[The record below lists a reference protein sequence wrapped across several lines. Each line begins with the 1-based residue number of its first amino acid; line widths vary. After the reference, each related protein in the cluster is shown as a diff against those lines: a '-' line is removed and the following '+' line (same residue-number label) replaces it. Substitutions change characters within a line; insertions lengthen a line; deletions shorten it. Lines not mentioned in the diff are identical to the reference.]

1 MVQKRRHASQTGT
14 HAQARRREDGAV
26 DQTGQN
32 SRLIAMHRLDMVPWR
47 PSSVV
52 SMASSEDGSLCTCLR
67 EDGRI
72 DMYDTQRDVLLKS
85 YPGNSNASPSSIVT
99 LEEDTSRGRTIRM
112 FVGGMDGTITEIDGH
127 TRSTRVV
134 CDSHGGAV
142 WNMSL
147 KSMGEGE
154 EETASHVIA
163 AACDDGC
170 VRLYTVEKDVPGV
183 SIRTSFLPVDGRA
196 LCVAW
201 HPKENVVV
209 SGGTDGCLHV
219 WNAATGREMTRI
231 TVDGLSSSGE
241 PPCIWSILV
250 LSDGTIVSGDSLGQV
265 SFWDGKFGT
274 MLAKFNP
281 NGADVLAL
289 ASSPKGDVVFSSGVD
304 PRIYVFK
311 RISGGDG
318 RTEWAYLSSKQEHA
332 LDVRALCCCSNP
344 QEDAYD
350 HRIFSAGNDSMIV
363 SHSVDRFL
371 KEHPRRVD
379 VVPQRPCISVSGS
392 EDLDIM
398 ATATANSLDIW
409 KLQNSKDTVLSNK
422 NDGDLCS
429 PGKPPL
435 HVAHMSVT
443 SGAHITSVAVS
454 SDARLVAFSDN
465 NGIKCIN
472 IRDMSSHMATDGEMD
487 ASVVPI
493 LDDTSDPSTL
503 LGIKSVALPAGMST
517 VHSVVHVEFVPNS
530 HALIVCMADGTIK
543 IIDSVLDA
551 DSSVN
556 TIRDIH
562 DMRFKTWFKK
572 DTQKSSAR
580 RECPMM
586 DVCRVSKEGEYV
598 AVALRNRVFIISLK
612 TRHIITQIPS
622 FNMKP
627 GSVIAGI
634 EFLEKDTLIA
644 IVTSKSETAL
654 FDVSTGDACA
664 LPGQDPTQQELHNL
678 ELETTVVG
686 IAASPASSK
695 SVIVYSANALCHV
708 DFDRPLVN
716 EAEASTKHGRRPRDK
731 KAKLGFERATK
742 HRNCRVLPCE
752 HPLLYACSVHPNN
765 LLVVQKPWESVWR
778 ATQSAPL
785 AKHRYGT

>member
-1 MVQKRRHASQTGT
+1 MVQKRRHASQAGA
-14 HAQARRREDGAV
+14 HAQARRREDGGNTA
-26 DQTGQN
+26 
-32 SRLIAMHRLDMVPWR
+32 RLVAMHRLDMVPWR

-72 DMYDTQRDVLLKS
+72 DMYDTQRDVLLKT
-85 YPGNSNASPSSIVT
+85 YPGNANSSPSSIVT
-99 LEEDTSRGRTIRM
+99 VDEDTSRGRMVRM

-142 WNMSL
+142 WNMDV
-147 KSMGEGE
+147 KAVKGE
-154 EETASHVIA
+154 EEGAVSHVIA

-170 VRLYTVEKDVPGV
+170 VRLYSVEKDVPGV
-183 SIRTSFLPVDGRA
+183 SIRTSFLPVDGKA
-196 LCVAW
+196 LCVSW
-201 HPKENVVV
+201 HPQANIVV

-219 WNAATGREMTRI
+219 WNADTGREMTRI

-241 PPCIWSILV
+241 PPCIWSVLV

-281 NGADVLAL
+281 NGVDVLAL
-289 ASSPKGDVVFSSGVD
+289 ANSPKGDLVFSSGVD

-311 RISGGDG
+311 RISGSDG
-318 RTEWAYLSSKQEHA
+318 MTEWAYLSSKQEHA

-344 QEDAYD
+344 QEGAFD

-363 SHSVDRFL
+363 SHSVDGFL

-379 VVPQRPCISVSGS
+379 LVPERPCISVSGG

-398 ATATANSLDIW
+398 ATATGNSLDIW
-409 KLQNSKDTVLSNK
+409 KLQAPRDNLLSNK
-422 NDGDLCS
+422 NDGDVCS
-429 PGKPPL
+429 PGRPPL
-435 HVAHMSVT
+435 HVAHMAIT

-454 SDARLVAFSDN
+454 SDAHLVAFSDN

-472 IRDMSSHMATDGEMD
+472 IREMTMDGDMD

-493 LDDTSDPSTL
+493 LDDTSDPSVL
-503 LGIKSVALPAGMST
+503 LGMQSVPLPHGMGTTESVMNLEFIPNT
-517 VHSVVHVEFVPNS
+517 HS
-530 HALIVCMADGTIK
+530 LIVCMVDGTIK
-543 IIDSVLDA
+543 IIDSVSDT
-551 DSSVN
+551 DSAVN

-572 DTQKSSAR
+572 DAQKSLAR
-580 RECPMM
+580 RECAMM
-586 DVCRVSKEGEYV
+586 DVCRVSREGEYA

-612 TRHIITQIPS
+612 TRHITTQIPS

-627 GSVIAGI
+627 GSVITGI
-634 EFLEKDTLIA
+634 EFLENDTLIA
-644 IVTSKSETAL
+644 IATSKSEMGL

-664 LPGQDPTQQELHNL
+664 LPGRDPSQQELHDL
-678 ELETTVVG
+678 ELETTVLG
-686 IAASPASSK
+686 ITSSPASSK
-695 SVIVYSANALCHV
+695 SVMVYSANALCHV
-708 DFDRPLVN
+708 DFDSPLVN
-716 EAEASTKHGRRPRDK
+716 EAEAAMKHGRRPRDK
-731 KAKLGFERATK
+731 KAKRGHERAAK
-742 HRNCRVLPCE
+742 NRNCRVLPCE
-752 HPLLYACSVHPNN
+752 HPLLYACSVHTNN
-765 LLVVQKPWESVWR
+765 LIVVQKPWESVWR
-778 ATQSAPL
+778 LTQSAPL
-785 AKHRYGT
+785 VQQRYGS